1 MNVIILAAGTGARMK
16 NLTKKKPKCFLKING
31 TTLIERL
38 VTQLKKL
45 GLKDISII
53 VGYKAESFFFKDV
66 NYFYNKKY
74 SNTNMFYSL
83 MKAKK
88 KMNKDTLIIYSD
100 VLLSKNIL
108 KKMLKTKKEF
118 AVGVDI
124 NWKKYWKFRFKK
136 INSDLES
143 LKMNK
148 QNHVLEIG
156 RETKDLKDINARYI
170 GIIKTS
176 KNINKKIISVWEKEK
191 DRSKPNWGIS
201 GNSLNKAYMTDLINK
216 IINSNKKKTICHA
229 IKFKNGWYEFDNK
242 KDFFNFKNYKDKQI
256 HF

>member
-1 MNVIILAAGTGARMK
+1 
-16 NLTKKKPKCFLKING
+16 
-31 TTLIERL
+31 
-38 VTQLKKL
+38 
-45 GLKDISII
+45 
-53 VGYKAESFFFKDV
+53 
-66 NYFYNKKY
+66 
-74 SNTNMFYSL
+74 MFYSL

-176 KNINKKIISVWEKEK
+176 KNK
-191 DRSKPNWGIS
+191 
-201 GNSLNKAYMTDLINK
+201 
-216 IINSNKKKTICHA
+216 
-229 IKFKNGWYEFDNK
+229 
-242 KDFFNFKNYKDKQI
+242 
-256 HF
+256 